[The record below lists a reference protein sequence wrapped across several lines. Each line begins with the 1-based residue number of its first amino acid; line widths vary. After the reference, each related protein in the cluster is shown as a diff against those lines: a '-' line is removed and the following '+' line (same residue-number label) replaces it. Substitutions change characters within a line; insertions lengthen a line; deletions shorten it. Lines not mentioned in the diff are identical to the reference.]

1 MWVWLTIGS
10 AFLLGFYDVAKKQSL
25 KKNGVLYVL
34 LSATALSTVFLSPF
48 LHPGPLNHHLLLIIK
63 GILVTSSWVSGLAAM
78 ELVPLS
84 TLSTIKASRPVFVL
98 FFSLI
103 IFGEKLN
110 AFQWAGCVTAI
121 AALVLLSRTSSREG
135 ISFTNDKGTWL
146 MWISVITGAASA
158 LYDKYILGFME
169 PLFVQSWANLYITV
183 LLAVCIFIK
192 AKAGRKALDPFK
204 WDWMILVI
212 ALFITVADFLYF
224 AALDQENALLSV
236 VSMIRRSSV
245 IVPFLFGAFVFH
257 EKEIGRKALDMLIM
271 LAGIALITIGSI

>member
-135 ISFTNDKGTWL
+135 ISFTNDKGT
-146 MWISVITGAASA
+146 
-158 LYDKYILGFME
+158 
-169 PLFVQSWANLYITV
+169 
-183 LLAVCIFIK
+183 
-192 AKAGRKALDPFK
+192 
-204 WDWMILVI
+204 
-212 ALFITVADFLYF
+212 
-224 AALDQENALLSV
+224 
-236 VSMIRRSSV
+236 
-245 IVPFLFGAFVFH
+245 
-257 EKEIGRKALDMLIM
+257 
-271 LAGIALITIGSI
+271 